1 MNLYTYQR
9 DAVTWLAAR
18 PKAFLALDQGLGKT
32 AVACTDMQ
40 FPALVVCP
48 TTLKINWSRE
58 LQMWRPGSTHQI
70 IDGSTKVIDP
80 NIDLT
85 IINYDILHKFDL
97 PPVYQTLVIDECH
110 YAKSATAKRTKACVK
125 LIRSIPRVRLLSGTP
140 VVNRPIELF
149 ALLKAI
155 GGTKL
160 DYINFGR
167 RYCSGWT
174 TPWGSFDVSGASRLE
189 ELYEKLSNY
198 MLRVTK
204 ETALPEL
211 PAKTYRIVELDLP
224 LSMQE
229 KKLLRQDIDRP
240 VHEIPFQAIA
250 DIQKLNAQRK
260 LPLAIEHI
268 KNILEHT
275 GSVVIFAWHTEIIH
289 SLAEALKDY
298 GVVVITGSTPKQARQ
313 DAVDEFQTN
322 QASVFIGNIK
332 AAGVGI
338 TLTAAS
344 NVVFVE
350 TTWTPADL
358 HQASDRCHR
367 IGQKEHVQVDILT
380 ISKSID
386 SMQLHSILDK
396 TDIINQLVKED
407 AVEKSQLLKI
417 AKQLEDIAGQLIEEC
432 MEPEDP
438 PVTAAKLD
446 PKLLAKPLTLD
457 DLRVLAK
464 ARIHKDGDMDAVKAA
479 LAELKADKLSSLTK
493 DQYSAFAKLLEA

>member
-1 MNLYTYQR
+1 
-9 DAVTWLAAR
+9 
-18 PKAFLALDQGLGKT
+18 
-32 AVACTDMQ
+32 
-40 FPALVVCP
+40 
-48 TTLKINWSRE
+48 
-58 LQMWRPGSTHQI
+58 MWRPGSTFQI

-80 NIDLT
+80 NADLT
-85 IINYDILHKFDL
+85 IINYDILHKFIL
-97 PPVYQTLVIDECH
+97 PTAYQTLVIDECH

-160 DYINFGR
+160 DYMNFGR

-189 ELYEKLSNY
+189 ELYDKLSNF

-204 ETALPEL
+204 ETALPQL

-224 LSMQE
+224 LVAQE

-260 LPLAIEHI
+260 LPLAVEHI
-268 KNILEHT
+268 KNVLEHEQN
-275 GSVVIFAWHTEIIH
+275 VVIFGWHTEIIDA
-289 SLAEALKDY
+289 LARALSDY

-313 DAVDEFQTN
+313 DAVDDFQN
-322 QASVFIGNIK
+322 KKARVFIGNIK

-344 NVVFVE
+344 YVVFVE

-367 IGQKEHVQVDILT
+367 IGQKEHVQVDVLT

-407 AVEKSQLLKI
+407 AMENSQLIKI
-417 AKQLEDIAGQLIEEC
+417 AKQLEHIAHELIESC
-432 MEPEDP
+432 MEPE
-438 PVTAAKLD
+438 AAPLK
-446 PKLLAKPLTLD
+446 PKTKPRDFSLD
-457 DLRVLAK
+457 DLRTMAK
-464 ARIHKDGDMDAVKAA
+464 MRIDTDGNMDAVKAA
-479 LAELKADKLSSLTK
+479 LAELKAEKLSALPK
-493 DQYSAFAKLLEA
+493 DQYSSFVQLLEA